1 MVSLLLLSHSPK
13 IVEGAKDLALQMGGD
28 ANIITV
34 GGSKTGELGADYDRT
49 FAAMKEAAEQGE
61 VVVLADLGSARLTGQ
76 MAAEALDAELQG
88 RVFLC
93 DAAIVEGALIAAIAI
108 SAGQSAQETLGQL
121 QEYLLPKNE

>member
-13 IVEGAKDLALQMGGD
+13 IVEGAKDLAIEMGGE

-34 GGSKTGELGADYDRT
+34 GGTKAGTLGADYDRT
-49 FAAMKEAAEQGE
+49 FAAMQEAAKQGE

-76 MAAEALDAELQG
+76 MAQEALDEGLKE

-108 SAGQSAQETLGQL
+108 SAGQSAKETLEQL
-121 QEYLLPKNE
+121 KDYLLPKNE

>member
-34 GGSKTGELGADYDRT
+34 GGTKTGDLGADYDRT
-49 FAAMKEAAEQGE
+49 YDAMKDAAAQGE
-61 VVVLADLGSARLTGQ
+61 VIVLADLGSARLTGQ
-76 MAAEALDAELQG
+76 MAQEALESEMQE

-108 SAGQSAQETLGQL
+108 AAGQSAHETLEQL
-121 QEYLLPKNE
+121 KEYLLPKNE

>member
-13 IVEGAKDLALQMGGD
+13 IVEGARDLALQMGGD

-34 GGSKTGELGADYDRT
+34 GGTKAGDLGADYDSIYD
-49 FAAMKEAAEQGE
+49 AMKEAAGQGE

-76 MAAEALDAELQG
+76 MAREALDQEMQE

-93 DAAIVEGALIAAIAI
+93 DAALVEGALIAAIAI
-108 SAGQSAQETLGQL
+108 AAGQSANETLDQL
-121 QEYLLPKNE
+121 KDYLLPKNE

>member
-13 IVEGAKDLALQMGGD
+13 IVEGAKDLALQMGGE

-34 GGSKTGELGADYDRT
+34 GGTKAGTLGADYDST
-49 FAAMKEAAEQGE
+49 YAAMEEAAAQGE

-76 MAAEALDAELQG
+76 MAQEALDEGLRE
-88 RVFLC
+88 RVYLC

-108 SAGQSAQETLGQL
+108 SAGQTAQETLDQL
-121 QEYLLPKNE
+121 EEYVLPKNE

>member
-1 MVSLLLLSHSPK
+1 LVSLLLLSHSPK

-28 ANIITV
+28 ANIIPV
-34 GGSKTGELGADYDRT
+34 GGTKAGDLGADYDRIYG
-49 FAAMKEAAEQGE
+49 AMKDAAEQGE

-76 MAAEALDAELQG
+76 VAQEALDSELQK

-108 SAGQSAQETLGQL
+108 AAGQSANETLDQL
-121 QEYLLPKNE
+121 KDYLLPKNV

>member
-28 ANIITV
+28 ANIIPV
-34 GGSKTGELGADYDRT
+34 GGTKVGDLGADYDRIYD
-49 FAAMKEAAEQGE
+49 AMKDAAEQGE

-76 MAAEALDAELQG
+76 VAQEALDSELQK

-108 SAGQSAQETLGQL
+108 AAGQSANETLDQL
-121 QEYLLPKNE
+121 KDYLLPKNV

>member
-28 ANIITV
+28 ANIIPV
-34 GGSKTGELGADYDRT
+34 GGTKAGDLGADYDRIYG
-49 FAAMKEAAEQGE
+49 AMKDAAEQGE

-76 MAAEALDAELQG
+76 VAQEALDSELQK

-108 SAGQSAQETLGQL
+108 AAGQSANETLDQL
-121 QEYLLPKNE
+121 KDYLLPKNV